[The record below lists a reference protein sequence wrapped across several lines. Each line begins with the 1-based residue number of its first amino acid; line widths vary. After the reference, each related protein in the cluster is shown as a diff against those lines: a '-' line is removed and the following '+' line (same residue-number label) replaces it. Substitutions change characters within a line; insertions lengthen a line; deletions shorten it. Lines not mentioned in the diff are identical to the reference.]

1 MSKAQFGT
9 PLGGKPRSIAVMTGG
24 GDCPGL
30 NAVIRAVT
38 KTAISK
44 YALEVWGVQDGYLG
58 LIENRI
64 NRLSYNDVSNILT
77 VGGTILGTSNT
88 ADPFKFPVP
97 CLSRGKLA
105 HVARASSL
113 RLGIPYGTWAP
124 RPVRLGIPYGR
135 WPCHKT
141 QFKDVSNDCLK
152 ALEQR
157 NIDALICIGGDGT
170 MASAARLA
178 KKGLPIIGVPK
189 TIDNDLY
196 GTDVTFGFNTA
207 VTTATDAIDKVH
219 TSASA
224 HHRVMIIE
232 VMGRYAGWIALY
244 SGVAGGADVIL
255 IPEVPYK
262 LEKVCEYVLGRSRRG
277 KRFSILVVS
286 EGAREKGGQMVVQK
300 RIATSPDPLRLGGIG
315 NKLAED
321 INRRTGLDCRAVIL
335 GHVQRGGTPT
345 PYDRTLATNFGHAAV
360 ELLVRGIKNRMVVL
374 RGGRLSSISLSRVA
388 GKIRKVPRNHE
399 LIKAAL
405 AIGTSFGV

>member
-1 MSKAQFGT
+1 MSK
-9 PLGGKPRSIAVMTGG
+9 PRSRSIAVMTGG

-44 YALEVWGVQDGYLG
+44 YALEVWGIQDGYLG

-77 VGGTILGTSNT
+77 VGGTILGTSNA
-88 ADPFKFPVP
+88 ADPFKFAVKV
-97 CLSRGKLA
+97 GD
-105 HVARASSL
+105 
-113 RLGIPYGTWAP
+113 
-124 RPVRLGIPYGR
+124 
-135 WPCHKT
+135 KT
-141 QFKDVSNDCLK
+141 QVKDVSNNCLQ
-152 ALEQR
+152 ALKQR
-157 NIDALICIGGDGT
+157 DIDALVCIGGDGT

-219 TSASA
+219 TTASS

-244 SGVAGGADVIL
+244 SGVAGGADLIL
-255 IPEVPYK
+255 IPEIPYK
-262 LEKVCEYVLGRSRRG
+262 LEKVCEYVIGRSRRG
-277 KRFSILVVS
+277 KRFSIVVVS

-315 NKLAED
+315 NELAED

-360 ELLVRGIKNRMVVL
+360 ELLARGVKNRMVAVK
-374 RGGRLSSISLSRVA
+374 GGRLCSISLSRVA
-388 GKIRKVPRNHE
+388 GKIRNVPRNHE